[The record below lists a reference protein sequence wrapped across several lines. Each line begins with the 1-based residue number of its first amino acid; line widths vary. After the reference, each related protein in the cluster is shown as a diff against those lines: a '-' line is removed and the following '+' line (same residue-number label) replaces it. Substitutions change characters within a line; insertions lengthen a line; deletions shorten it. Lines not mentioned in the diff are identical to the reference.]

1 MTEAVS
7 QWRDYWL
14 TLPDAAFFEAM
25 KTFPLP
31 LPPSSSFNKH
41 KMIDTLIS
49 FFLKEE
55 TQEAVIAS
63 VDEDD
68 AELLSAVA
76 LFGSLPPQKICF
88 FFTGKESE
96 ESFLFRL
103 MNLEERMLIYRN
115 AKTGALALNPI
126 LEPRL
131 RKEAVSCRRFF
142 SEAGEEFSADAA
154 VPVLSDSL
162 ILAAAAFLAAH
173 PKALRADGSLRKKA
187 AEKLGKIFRLR
198 EEGGGETQRPLQTVL
213 RFFRQTA
220 VLREEGDSL
229 RFDAGTFVSLGS
241 ADLSD
246 LLFLTAAA
254 DERISGFFR
263 PPQTAALLRSLARET
278 GRLKSCSRSDFT
290 ALFYLLSDC
299 SPQTRTQAPL
309 FLDVLTE
316 HRLLIAGKND
326 RFGLNPLIR
335 PDGAAAEN
343 RTIVRDDGQIL
354 FSPGSDPRSSFYLPL
369 FADIAD
375 FNLFPA
381 FQISPDSLF
390 RGFDAGLT
398 PQTVAARLSA
408 VSAHPL
414 PPALE
419 KKLLNA
425 FESYREVRIWYGVT
439 VVLPPAKAAAA
450 EKRPALK
457 EAALAHPAENVF
469 VFPAEA
475 FDRIEKE
482 LTALGIVHI
491 PRPHE
496 PKNAAAAFNAPAL
509 ADTALPFDPSE
520 SARPPSSAADD
531 SKRRKMLS
539 DALKAARYSGPVE
552 KELEAKIR
560 KKIILFPEQIAEHAK
575 RTDSLAASGLDF
587 ARKLNLIK
595 TALKDSSY
603 LLELTLFSGGKKK
616 TVPAVP
622 VGLKRDGPRYTL
634 LWRAPGK
641 EETLSVEP
649 EKIVSVRLLRSS
661 LL

>member
-41 KMIDTLIS
+41 KMIDALIS
-49 FFLKEE
+49 FFLREE
-55 TQEAVIAS
+55 TQNAVVAS
-63 VDEDD
+63 VDEND

-76 LFGSLPPQKICF
+76 LFGALPPQKIYF
-88 FFTGKESE
+88 FFSEKESE

-115 AKTGALALNPI
+115 AKTETLALNPI

-131 RKEAVSCRRFF
+131 RKEVISYRRFF
-142 SEAGEEFSADAA
+142 SETDEEFSADAA
-154 VPVLSDSL
+154 VPTLSDSL

-173 PKALRADGSLRKKA
+173 PKAMKRDGSFRKKT
-187 AEKLGKIFRLR
+187 AEKFEKLFRLQD
-198 EEGGGETQRPLQTVL
+198 EGGLETGRSLQTVL
-213 RFFRQTA
+213 RFFHQTA
-220 VLREEGDSL
+220 VLHEEDDSL
-229 RFDAGTFVSLGS
+229 RFDAETFVSLGTLP
-241 ADLSD
+241 LSD
-246 LLFLTAAA
+246 LLFLTVAA

-263 PPQTAALLRSLARET
+263 PPQTAALLRSLTRET
-278 GRLKSCSRSDFT
+278 GRLKSCSRGDFT

-316 HRLLIAGKND
+316 NRLLLSDKNG

-335 PDGAAAEN
+335 LDGAAAEN
-343 RTIVRDDGQIL
+343 RTIIRDDGQIL
-354 FSPGSDPRSSFYLPL
+354 FSPGSDPRSSFYLPI

-375 FNLFPA
+375 FNLFPV
-381 FQISPDSLF
+381 FQISRESLF

-398 PQTVAARLSA
+398 PQAVAAHLTA

-469 VFPAEA
+469 VFPSEA

-496 PKNAAAAFNAPAL
+496 PKNATAAFTAPAL
-509 ADTALPFDPSE
+509 ADTALPFDPSG
-520 SARPPSSAADD
+520 SARPPFSAADD
-531 SKRRKMLS
+531 SKRRKTLS
-539 DALKAARYSGPVE
+539 DALKVARYSGPVE

-560 KKIILFPEQIAEHAK
+560 KKIILFPGQIAEHAK